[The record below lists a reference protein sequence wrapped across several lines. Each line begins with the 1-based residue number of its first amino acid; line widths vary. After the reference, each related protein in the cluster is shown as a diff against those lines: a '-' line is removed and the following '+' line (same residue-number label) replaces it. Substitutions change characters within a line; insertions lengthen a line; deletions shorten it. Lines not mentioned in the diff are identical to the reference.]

1 MDRHVQTTVGL
12 TGSIYLEHPVSGYRI
27 DRFDKV
33 VSALRACDV
42 TLANFEAC
50 IASERDWPAFSAGA
64 VGSGTYMG
72 GTPSTIDEM
81 KYMGIDALYAGSNH
95 VADFGE
101 LGILTTIEALRARD
115 MPFAGI
121 GASLTEASAPCY
133 VETPGGRR
141 VAVISLCDWGPRGL
155 MDMLFPWPHGYL
167 ASDELPPFRS
177 RPGIN
182 LLRYGVE
189 TRVDRKT
196 LDELRRASG
205 YLGWEK
211 SKALR
216 RTGMMRDY
224 PVIYGEEPDCE
235 VDTDDEFFFMG
246 RKFVAAGDGEGGDPP
261 GSETFAYL
269 ADVERIVKFV
279 REARRQADVVVVA
292 LHDQSLRQGGGVHEY
307 IRTAAYAAVD
317 AGADIFV
324 NTGGLQRG
332 IEIYNGKVV
341 LWGLPM
347 LYLQN
352 NQISRLPSSSYAYWK
367 LPPDSTVADLLEVR
381 ASRAKPRPDGPQQ
394 TAVYPLMPAAL
405 YSVVF
410 DDANQAREVRIQ
422 PFALDPDAPRYRRD
436 LPLWPDDAEAAAMV
450 AGIIGLSEPFGTEVV
465 AEDGVAVA
473 KIK

>member
-1 MDRHVQTTVGL
+1 MDRHIQTTIGL
-12 TGSIYLEHPVSGYRI
+12 TGSVYLEHPVSGYRI

-33 VSALRACDV
+33 MDSLRDCDV

-50 IASERDWPAFSAGA
+50 IASDRDWPSFSAGA

-95 VADFGE
+95 VSDFGE
-101 LGILTTIEALRARD
+101 LGILTTIEALRERG

-133 VETPGGRR
+133 IETPHGRR

-155 MDMLFPWPHGYL
+155 MDMLFPWPHGYMP
-167 ASDELPPFRS
+167 SDELPPFRS
-177 RPGIN
+177 RPGVN

-189 TRVDRKT
+189 TRVDRQT

-205 YLGWEK
+205 YLGWENA
-211 SKALR
+211 KALR
-216 RTGMMRDY
+216 RTGMMRDF

-246 RKFVAAGDGEGGDPP
+246 RKFKVGDPP
-261 GSETFAYL
+261 GSETFAYR

-292 LHDQSLRQGGGVHEY
+292 LHDQSLREGGGVHEY
-307 IRTAAYAAVD
+307 IRTAAYAAID
-317 AGADIFV
+317 AGADVFV
-324 NTGGLQRG
+324 NTGGFQRG
-332 IEIYNGKVV
+332 VEAYAGKVI
-341 LWGLPM
+341 LWGLPG

-352 NQISRLPSSSYAYWK
+352 NQITRLPSSSYAYWG
-367 LPPDSTVADLLEVR
+367 LPPDSTVADLLEERSRR
-381 ASRAKPRPDGPQQ
+381 AQPRPDSPRQ
-394 TAVYPLMPAAL
+394 TMVYPLFPATL
-405 YSVVF
+405 YEVVF
-410 DDANQAREVRIQ
+410 DDANQATEVRIR
-422 PFALDPDAPRYRRD
+422 PFTFDHDAPRYRKD
-436 LPLWPDDAEAAAMV
+436 LPLWPSDEEAAAMV
-450 AGIIGLSEPFGTEVV
+450 DDIIALSKPFGTQVT

-473 KIK
+473 RIK

>member
-1 MDRHVQTTVGL
+1 MNEHARTSVGL

-33 VSALRACDV
+33 MDALRGCDV
-42 TLANFEAC
+42 TLTNFEAC
-50 IASERDWPAFSAGA
+50 IAGPQDWPAFSAGA

-81 KYMGIDALYAGSNH
+81 KYMGIDALYAANNH

-101 LGILTTIEALRARD
+101 LGILTTIAALRERD
-115 MPFAGI
+115 LPYAGI

-133 VETPGGRR
+133 VETPHGRR

-167 ASDELPPFRS
+167 PSDELPPFRS

-189 TRVDRKT
+189 THVERET
-196 LDELRRASG
+196 LNELRRTSE
-205 YLGWEK
+205 YLGWES
-211 SKALR
+211 SKVLR
-216 RTGMMRDY
+216 RSGMMRDY

-235 VDTDDEFFFMG
+235 IDTDDEFFFMG
-246 RKFVAAGDGEGGDPP
+246 RKFIAGGPL
-261 GSETFAYL
+261 GSETFAFRE
-269 ADVERIVKFV
+269 DVERIVKFV
-279 REARRQADVVVVA
+279 REARRQADIVVVA

-307 IRTAAYAAVD
+307 IRTAAYAALD

-332 IEIYNGKVV
+332 IEVYGGKVI

-347 LYLQN
+347 LFLQN
-352 NQISRLPSSSYAYWK
+352 NQISRMPSSSYAYWK
-367 LPPDSTVADLLEVR
+367 LPPNSTVADLLEVR
-381 ASRAKPRPDGPQQ
+381 SARAQPRPDSPQQ
-394 TAVYPLMPAAL
+394 TMVYPLMPAAL

-422 PFALDPDAPRYRRD
+422 PFALEPGAPRHRKD
-436 LPLWPDDAEAAAMV
+436 LPLWPGREEASAMV
-450 AGIIGLSEPFGTEVV
+450 DDIIALSKPFGTQVV
-465 AEDGVAVA
+465 AEDGLAVA
-473 KIK
+473 TIK